1 MSPDENRAPDENRTT
16 SGSDASSSSR
26 ASSSSGA
33 TAWWV
38 AIGVLAVIA
47 IALYAW
53 KVIAVNQAEDRLEE
67 ARAEW
72 RAESQEALEERT
84 RTLLRL
90 SAEPLG
96 LAVRDA
102 AMEQN
107 YGTVGNYLDRV
118 ARTEGVRGVVLAV
131 GDTVRVATDETHTGR
146 ALADVMPGGLAAG
159 SEVQIEAA
167 EGGTYRVGVPIT
179 GLNERIGTLVLTWVA
194 PAAAI
199 EEEGAAPPDTVAA
212 E

>member
-1 MSPDENRAPDENRTT
+1 MSPDENRDADASQSTP
-16 SGSDASSSSR
+16 GSDARSSSG
-26 ASSSSGA
+26 ASSSNSA

-47 IALYAW
+47 IGLYAW
-53 KVIAVNQAEDRLEE
+53 KVVAVNQADDRLEE

-102 AMEQN
+102 AMEEN
-107 YGTVGNYLDRV
+107 YGTVGSYLDRV
-118 ARTEGVRGVVLAV
+118 ARTEGVRGVVLSV
-131 GDTVRVATDETHTGR
+131 GDTVRVATDETHIGR
-146 ALADVMPGGLAAG
+146 ALADVMPGGLAGG
-159 SEVQIEAA
+159 SEVQIDVA
-167 EGGTYRVGVPIT
+167 EDGTYRVGVPIT
-179 GLNERIGTLVLTWVA
+179 GLNERIGTLVMTWVA
-194 PAAAI
+194 PATAI
-199 EEEGAAPPDTVAA
+199 EGEGAAPADTTAV

>member
-1 MSPDENRAPDENRTT
+1 MSPDENRDAA
-16 SGSDASSSSR
+16 GSDATRSNDTTT
-26 ASSSSGA
+26 SSGA
-33 TAWWV
+33 TAWWM
-38 AIGVLAVIA
+38 AIGVLVVIA
-47 IALYAW
+47 IGLYAW
-53 KVIAVNQAEDRLEE
+53 KVVAVNQAEDRMEE

-72 RAESQEALEERT
+72 RAETEEALEERT

-102 AMEQN
+102 AMEEN

-118 ARTEGVRGVVLAV
+118 VRTEGVRGVVLAM
-131 GDTVRVATDETHTGR
+131 GDTVRVATDETQTGR
-146 ALADVMPGGLAAG
+146 ALADVMPGGLAGG
-159 SEVQIEAA
+159 SEVQVEAA
-167 EGGTYRVGVPIT
+167 GDGTYRVGVPIT

-194 PAAAI
+194 PATAT
-199 EEEGAAPPDTVAA
+199 EEGSPAPADTAAG